1 MNHDEGRSVEQSVT
15 DSGNLRESSVGYKKP
30 PAHSRFRKGQ
40 TGNPGGLPRK
50 NPEGLLNLLRAKLA
64 QQCGDGSKTYA
75 EKLVEEWVNEA
86 VAHGKSAR
94 KLAAIEGI
102 VAHLEGKA
110 VQRHEVQDMTPEQFR
125 GKTIA
130 ELEYF
135 ADHGEWPE

>member
-1 MNHDEGRSVEQSVT
+1 MKESSNN
-15 DSGNLRESSVGYKKP
+15 SGNFKEPSVGYKTP
-30 PAHSRFRKGQ
+30 PVHSRFRKGHS
-40 TGNPGGLPRK
+40 GNPGGLPRK
-50 NPEGLLNLLRAKLA
+50 DPEGLLNLLRAKLA

-75 EKLVEEWVNEA
+75 EKLVEEWLNEA
-86 VAHGKSAR
+86 VANGKSAR

-125 GKTIA
+125 GKSIE

-135 ADHGEWPE
+135 AIHGKWPE